1 MRRNAHAREKSQL
14 SQGSGAVA
22 NKGGNT
28 EMALGVRWVV
38 VGKRGPGLD
47 PFTRSCCHYSGGD
60 KPKTYKNFK
69 LRGIDNK
76 QISDN

>member
-14 SQGSGAVA
+14 SQGSAAVA

-38 VGKRGPGLD
+38 VGEREPGLD
-47 PFTRSCCHYSGGD
+47 PFTRSSCHYSGGD
-60 KPKTYKNFK
+60 KPKNIQEF
-69 LRGIDNK
+69 
-76 QISDN
+76 